1 MGLAWSSPGAE
12 SSECIDT
19 RVCPA
24 AMHAR
29 CLAWARLDH
38 WSPVAWYRALNP
50 DGTVQDRTPCHPPL
64 CVVPR
69 SDGTYH
75 LIDRWAAREDP
86 AQDRESNSRTS
97 PSPQCFPRVAG
108 RPRRTCGGRAR
119 RTALLSQ
126 HPVRRSMHMHR
137 ARAPRRQPQ

>member
-75 LIDRWAAREDP
+75 LIDRLGCTQKIL
-86 AQDRESNSRTS
+86 AQDQVAEFEDVLFCRSVLS
-97 PSPQCFPRVAG
+97 PEWQD
-108 RPRRTCGGRAR
+108 
-119 RTALLSQ
+119 ALEA
-126 HPVRRSMHMHR
+126 HMR
-137 ARAPRRQPQ
+137 GARAP